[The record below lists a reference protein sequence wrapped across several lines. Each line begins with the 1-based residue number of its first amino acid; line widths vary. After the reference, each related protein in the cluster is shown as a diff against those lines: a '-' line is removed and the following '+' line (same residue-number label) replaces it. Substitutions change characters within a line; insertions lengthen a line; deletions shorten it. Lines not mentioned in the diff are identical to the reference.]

1 MTKSTANLF
10 ALTFVVW
17 MLASRSSIAV
27 EEDSTSTT
35 FSKSNFFQVQSFDGG
50 PSSQSVLDLCDSLR
64 IELVSV
70 WNGKSGPTTWEPLCE
85 VIVHRSREGYSKAVG
100 PGSNLTNGSS
110 FVQLK
115 SGVIANRRIDLLVDK
130 QGALT
135 SLPHELTHVVLADC
149 FSGRQPPL
157 WLDEGVAMLADTH
170 DKQMLHERDCM
181 DALSSK
187 NALLIGELVR
197 LEQFTSASQVAPF
210 YGQSLS
216 LVRMLA
222 QQKNPETLIEF
233 AKDSM
238 DKGIEAA
245 LHRHYQIDGIRDLE
259 SQWKREILTLK
270 ASTKRKQFVS
280 IRFQL

>member
-1 MTKSTANLF
+1 MTKRSANIF

-17 MLASRSSIAV
+17 FLASRSSIAV

-50 PSSQSVLDLCDSLR
+50 PSSQSVLELCDSLR
-64 IELVSV
+64 IELVRV
-70 WNGKSGPTTWEPLCE
+70 WNGKSGPTTWEPRCE
-85 VIVHRSREGYSKAVG
+85 VILHRSREGYSKAVG
-100 PGSNLTNGSS
+100 PGSDSTNGSS

-115 SGVIANRRIDLLVDK
+115 SGVISNRRIDLIVDQ

-149 FSGRQPPL
+149 FDGRQPPL

-170 DKQMLHERDCM
+170 EKQMLHERDCM
-181 DALSSK
+181 DALSFK
-187 NALLIGELVR
+187 NALPIGALVR
-197 LEQFTSASQVAPF
+197 LEQFASSGQVAPF

-222 QQKNPETLIEF
+222 QQKKPETLIEF

-238 DKGIEAA
+238 DRGIEVA
-245 LHRHYQIDGIRDLE
+245 LNRHYQIDGISELE
-259 SQWKREILTLK
+259 KQWKMEMQTLK
-270 ASTKRKQFVS
+270 TSTKRKQFVS
-280 IRFQL
+280 VRFQP